1 MPPST
6 ERSKKCSLCGK
17 NGYMNKV
24 QSLLYDWHGKLI
36 GEADWEELS
45 AKYAKKEGLNLMNG
59 KIWTK
64 EKE

>member
-1 MPPST
+1 
-6 ERSKKCSLCGK
+6 
-17 NGYMNKV
+17 MNKV